1 MGIRARVF
9 LIVFFSLAVSIRIAY
24 VIAERDITSTFEEQ
38 TIYQLEK
45 QAQLLLVNIDD
56 VSKYSDIKAADSLA
70 DKLGNASD
78 SRVTLI
84 LNNGVVV
91 GDSDVELQSIVNLD
105 NHANRDEI
113 KEALAYGKG
122 WSSRYSDTIGRQLLY
137 FAITDNN
144 EIEPNIIR
152 ISVPYTYLD
161 QVFASLNL
169 SIFLIGIVAF
179 VVCFIASTLIFN
191 YTYKNL
197 SELENA
203 VSSLAKGPIKN
214 KDKEILPLEG
224 LDEFSSVARSIT
236 QVSEALKN
244 QVRLIAKQRNQFGSV
259 LDDLG
264 EGVIV
269 FNDLAEIT
277 YHNDQAL
284 RILNLK
290 TDINNKTLEELNIK
304 AIGNL
309 YDIASKKKKSNKEFE
324 IDLGNG
330 STRWVLASM
339 NQSNTA
345 KQYILVVHD
354 ITQLRKLDSMRR
366 DFISNVSHEL
376 RTPVSVIMANSETLL
391 SGALDNKADAE
402 NFSKAILHNAERLSE
417 MVSDLIDLS
426 RIEYGEL
433 KLEFEKVNINQSI
446 LRALDAIKGLAA
458 KKEISLNFDE
468 YEDEFIRVDIN
479 AIDRILIN
487 LLDNAIKY
495 SPNKSSVRITIEDKN
510 SHIEVNVIDSGK
522 GIDDSDKVR
531 IFGRFYRTAQAR
543 ASDKTGSGLG
553 LAIVKNL
560 VHSLD
565 GDVGVRNSN
574 SGGCNFWFTVPK
586 AQAR

>member
-45 QAQLLLVNIDD
+45 QAQLLLVNIDN
-56 VSKYSDIKAADSLA
+56 VSKYNDIKAADSLA

-269 FNDLAEIT
+269 FNDSAEIT

-290 TDINNKTLEELNIK
+290 IDINNKTLEELNIK

-446 LRALDAIKGLAA
+446 LKALDAIKGLAA

-510 SHIEVNVIDSGK
+510 SHIEVNVLDSGK

-574 SGGCNFWFTVPK
+574 SGGCIFWFTVPK
-586 AQAR
+586 A

>member
-179 VVCFIASTLIFN
+179 AVCFIASTLIFN

-290 TDINNKTLEELNIK
+290 TDINNKSLEELNIK

-586 AQAR
+586 A

>member
-9 LIVFFSLAVSIRIAY
+9 LIVFFSLAVSIRLAY
-24 VIAERDITSTFEEQ
+24 VIAERDITSTFEKQ

-45 QAQLLLVNIDD
+45 QAQLLLFNVDD
-56 VSKYSDIKAADSLA
+56 VSKYGDTKATDLLA
-70 DKLGNASD
+70 DKLGNASN

-91 GDSDVELQSIVNLD
+91 GDSDVELESIANLD

-113 KEALAYGKG
+113 KEALVSGKG
-122 WSSRYSDTIGRQLLY
+122 WSSRYSDTIGKQLLY
-137 FAITDNN
+137 FAISDNN
-144 EIEPNIIR
+144 KTEPNIIR

-179 VVCFIASTLIFN
+179 VVCFIASTSIFN

-203 VSSLAKGPIKN
+203 VSSLAQGPSKKN
-214 KDKEILPLEG
+214 DKEMLPLDG
-224 LDEFSSVARSIT
+224 LDEFSSVARSIS

-269 FNDLAEIT
+269 FNDYAEIT

-290 TDINNKTLEELNIK
+290 TDINNKILEGLNIK

-446 LRALDAIKGLAA
+446 LKALDAIKGLAA

-468 YEDEFIRVDIN
+468 YDDEFIRVDIN

-495 SPNKSSVRITIEDKN
+495 SPNKSTVSITIEDKN
-510 SHIEVNVIDSGK
+510 SHIEINVTDSGK
-522 GIDDSDKVR
+522 GVDDSDKVR

-574 SGGCNFWFTVPK
+574 SGGSNFWFTVPK
-586 AQAR
+586 A

>member
-45 QAQLLLVNIDD
+45 QAQLLLVNIDN

-91 GDSDVELQSIVNLD
+91 GDSDVELQSISNLD

-113 KEALAYGKG
+113 KEALAFGKG

-586 AQAR
+586 A

>member
-45 QAQLLLVNIDD
+45 QAQLLLVNVDD
-56 VSKYSDIKAADSLA
+56 VSKYGDIKAADLVA
-70 DKLGNASD
+70 DKLGNASN

-91 GDSDVELQSIVNLD
+91 GDSDVELESITNLD

-113 KEALAYGKG
+113 KEALVSGKG
-122 WSSRYSDTIGRQLLY
+122 WSSRYSDTIGKQLLY
-137 FAITDNN
+137 FAISDNN
-144 EIEPNIIR
+144 KIEPNIIR

-203 VSSLAKGPIKN
+203 VSSLAQGPFKK
-214 KDKEILPLEG
+214 KDKEILPLDG
-224 LDEFSSVARSIT
+224 LDEFSSVARSIS

-269 FNDLAEIT
+269 FNDYAEIT

-290 TDINNKTLEELNIK
+290 TDINNKTLKELNIK

-391 SGALDNKADAE
+391 SGALDNKSDAE

-446 LRALDAIKGLAA
+446 LKALDAIKGLAA

-468 YEDEFIRVDIN
+468 YDDEFIRVDIN

-495 SPNKSSVRITIEDKN
+495 SPNKSSVSITIEDKN
-510 SHIEVNVIDSGK
+510 SHIEINVTDSGK

-574 SGGCNFWFTVPK
+574 SGGSNFWFTVPK
-586 AQAR
+586 A

>member
-45 QAQLLLVNIDD
+45 QAQLLLVNVDD
-56 VSKYSDIKAADSLA
+56 VSKYGDIKAADLVA
-70 DKLGNASD
+70 DKLGNASN

-91 GDSDVELQSIVNLD
+91 GDSDVELESIANLD

-113 KEALAYGKG
+113 KEALVSGKG
-122 WSSRYSDTIGRQLLY
+122 WSSRYSDTIGKQLLY
-137 FAITDNN
+137 FAISDNN
-144 EIEPNIIR
+144 KIEPNIIR

-203 VSSLAKGPIKN
+203 VSSLSQGPFKK
-214 KDKEILPLEG
+214 KDKEILPLDG
-224 LDEFSSVARSIT
+224 LDEFSSVARSIS

-269 FNDLAEIT
+269 FNDYAEIT

-290 TDINNKTLEELNIK
+290 TDINNKTLKELNIK

-391 SGALDNKADAE
+391 SGALDNKSDAE

-446 LRALDAIKGLAA
+446 LKALDAIKGLAA

-468 YEDEFIRVDIN
+468 YDDEFIRVDIN

-495 SPNKSSVRITIEDKN
+495 SPKKSSVSITIEDKN
-510 SHIEVNVIDSGK
+510 SHIEINVTDSGK

-574 SGGCNFWFTVPK
+574 SGGSNFWFTVPK
-586 AQAR
+586 A

>member
-56 VSKYSDIKAADSLA
+56 VSKYSDIKVADSLA

-91 GDSDVELQSIVNLD
+91 GDSDVELQSIVDLD

-113 KEALAYGKG
+113 KEALAFGKG
-122 WSSRYSDTIGRQLLY
+122 WSSRYSETIGRQLLY

-144 EIEPNIIR
+144 KIEPNIIR
-152 ISVPYTYLD
+152 IAVPYTYLD

-203 VSSLAKGPIKN
+203 VSSLAKGPIKK
-214 KDKEILPLEG
+214 KDKEILPLDG

-446 LRALDAIKGLAA
+446 LKALDAIKGLAA

-510 SHIEVNVIDSGK
+510 SHIEVNVIDRGK

-586 AQAR
+586 A

>member
-45 QAQLLLVNIDD
+45 QAQLLLVNVDD
-56 VSKYSDIKAADSLA
+56 VSRYGDIKAADLVA
-70 DKLGNASD
+70 DKLGNASN

-91 GDSDVELQSIVNLD
+91 GDSDVELESIANLD

-113 KEALAYGKG
+113 KEALVSGKG
-122 WSSRYSDTIGRQLLY
+122 WSSRYSDTIGKQLLY
-137 FAITDNN
+137 FAISDNN
-144 EIEPNIIR
+144 KIEPNIIR

-203 VSSLAKGPIKN
+203 VSSLAQGPFKK
-214 KDKEILPLEG
+214 KDKEILPLDG
-224 LDEFSSVARSIT
+224 LDEFSSVARSIS

-269 FNDLAEIT
+269 FNDYAEIT

-290 TDINNKTLEELNIK
+290 TDINNKTLKELNIK

-446 LRALDAIKGLAA
+446 LKALDAIKGLAA

-468 YEDEFIRVDIN
+468 YDNEFIRVDIN

-495 SPNKSSVRITIEDKN
+495 SPNKSSVSITIEDKN
-510 SHIEVNVIDSGK
+510 SHIEINVTDSGK

-565 GDVGVRNSN
+565 GDVGVRNSK
-574 SGGCNFWFTVPK
+574 SGGSNFWFTVPK
-586 AQAR
+586 A

>member
-45 QAQLLLVNIDD
+45 QAQLLLVNIDN

-586 AQAR
+586 A

>member
-45 QAQLLLVNIDD
+45 QAQLLLVNVDD
-56 VSKYSDIKAADSLA
+56 VSNYADIKAADLVA
-70 DKLGNASD
+70 DKLGNASN

-91 GDSDVELQSIVNLD
+91 GDSDIELESIANLD

-113 KEALAYGKG
+113 KEALVSGKG
-122 WSSRYSDTIGRQLLY
+122 WSSRYSDTIGKQLLY
-137 FAITDNN
+137 FAISDNN
-144 EIEPNIIR
+144 KIEPNIIR

-203 VSSLAKGPIKN
+203 VSSLAKGPIKK
-214 KDKEILPLEG
+214 KDKEILPLDG

-269 FNDLAEIT
+269 FNDSAEIT

-290 TDINNKTLEELNIK
+290 IDINNKTLEELNIK

-446 LRALDAIKGLAA
+446 LKALDAIKGLAA

-468 YEDEFIRVDIN
+468 YDDEFIRVDIN

-495 SPNKSSVRITIEDKN
+495 SPNKSSVSITIEDRN
-510 SHIEVNVIDSGK
+510 SHIEVNVTDSGK

-574 SGGCNFWFTVPK
+574 SGGSNFWFTVPK
-586 AQAR
+586 A

>member
-45 QAQLLLVNIDD
+45 QAQLLLVNVDD
-56 VSKYSDIKAADSLA
+56 VSKYGDIKAADLVA
-70 DKLGNASD
+70 DKLGNASN

-91 GDSDVELQSIVNLD
+91 GDSDVELESIANLD

-113 KEALAYGKG
+113 KEALVSGKG
-122 WSSRYSDTIGRQLLY
+122 WSSRYSDTIGKQLLY
-137 FAITDNN
+137 FAISDNN
-144 EIEPNIIR
+144 KIEPNIIR

-203 VSSLAKGPIKN
+203 VSSLAQGPFKK
-214 KDKEILPLEG
+214 KDKEILPLDG
-224 LDEFSSVARSIT
+224 LDEFSSVARSIS

-269 FNDLAEIT
+269 FNDYAEIT

-290 TDINNKTLEELNIK
+290 TDINNKTLKELNIK

-446 LRALDAIKGLAA
+446 LKALDAIKGLAA

-468 YEDEFIRVDIN
+468 YDDEFIRVDIN

-495 SPNKSSVRITIEDKN
+495 SPNKSSVSITIEDKN
-510 SHIEVNVIDSGK
+510 SHIEINVTDSGK

-565 GDVGVRNSN
+565 GDVGVRNSK
-574 SGGCNFWFTVPK
+574 SGGSNFWFTVPK
-586 AQAR
+586 A

>member
-45 QAQLLLVNIDD
+45 QAQLLLVNVDD
-56 VSKYSDIKAADSLA
+56 VSKYGDIKAADLVA
-70 DKLGNASD
+70 DKLGNASN

-91 GDSDVELQSIVNLD
+91 GDSDVELESIANLD

-113 KEALAYGKG
+113 KEALVSGKG
-122 WSSRYSDTIGRQLLY
+122 WSSRYSDTIGKQLLY
-137 FAITDNN
+137 FAISDNN
-144 EIEPNIIR
+144 KIEPNIIR

-203 VSSLAKGPIKN
+203 VSSLAQGPFKK
-214 KDKEILPLEG
+214 KDKEILPLDG
-224 LDEFSSVARSIT
+224 LDEFSSVARSIS

-269 FNDLAEIT
+269 FNDYAEIT

-290 TDINNKTLEELNIK
+290 TDINNKTLKELNIK

-391 SGALDNKADAE
+391 SGALDNKTDAE

-446 LRALDAIKGLAA
+446 LKALDAIKGLAA

-468 YEDEFIRVDIN
+468 YDDEFIRVDIN

-495 SPNKSSVRITIEDKN
+495 SPNKSSVSITIEDKN
-510 SHIEVNVIDSGK
+510 SHIEINVTDSGK

-574 SGGCNFWFTVPK
+574 SGGSNFWFTVPK
-586 AQAR
+586 A

>member
-45 QAQLLLVNIDD
+45 QAQLLLVNIDN

-574 SGGCNFWFTVPK
+574 SGGCNFWFTAPK
-586 AQAR
+586 A

>member
-45 QAQLLLVNIDD
+45 QAQLLLVNVDD
-56 VSKYSDIKAADSLA
+56 VSKYGDIKAADLVA
-70 DKLGNASD
+70 DKLGNASN

-91 GDSDVELQSIVNLD
+91 GDSDIELESIANLD

-113 KEALAYGKG
+113 KEALVSGKG
-122 WSSRYSDTIGRQLLY
+122 WSSRYSDTIGKQLLY
-137 FAITDNN
+137 FAISDNN
-144 EIEPNIIR
+144 KIEPNIIR

-203 VSSLAKGPIKN
+203 VSSLAQGPFKK
-214 KDKEILPLEG
+214 KDKEILPLDG
-224 LDEFSSVARSIT
+224 LDEFSSVARSIS

-269 FNDLAEIT
+269 FNDYAEIT

-290 TDINNKTLEELNIK
+290 TDINNKTLKELNIK

-391 SGALDNKADAE
+391 SGALDNKSDAE

-446 LRALDAIKGLAA
+446 LKALDAIKGLAA

-468 YEDEFIRVDIN
+468 YDDEFIRVDIN
-479 AIDRILIN
+479 AIDRIFIN

-495 SPNKSSVRITIEDKN
+495 SPNKSSVSITIEDKN
-510 SHIEVNVIDSGK
+510 SHIEINVTDSGK

-574 SGGCNFWFTVPK
+574 SGGSNFWFTVPK
-586 AQAR
+586 A

>member
-9 LIVFFSLAVSIRIAY
+9 LIVFFSLALSIRIAY

-56 VSKYSDIKAADSLA
+56 VSKYSDIKAADLVA

-91 GDSDVELQSIVNLD
+91 GDSDVELESIVNLD
-105 NHANRDEI
+105 NHANRDEVR
-113 KEALAYGKG
+113 EALAFGKG
-122 WSSRYSDTIGRQLLY
+122 WSSRYSDTIGKQLLY
-137 FAITDNN
+137 FAISDNN
-144 EIEPNIIR
+144 KIEPNIIR

-161 QVFASLNL
+161 QVFASLSL

-203 VSSLAKGPIKN
+203 VSSLVEGPFKK
-214 KDKEILPLEG
+214 KDKEILPLDG
-224 LDEFSSVARSIT
+224 LDEFGSVARSIS

-269 FNDLAEIT
+269 FNDYAEIT
-277 YHNDQAL
+277 YHNDQAV

-309 YDIASKKKKSNKEFE
+309 YDIASKKKKSNQEFE

-446 LRALDAIKGLAA
+446 LKALDAIKGLAA

-468 YEDEFIRVDIN
+468 YDDEFIRVDIN

-495 SPNKSSVRITIEDKN
+495 SPNKSSVSITIEDKN
-510 SHIEVNVIDSGK
+510 SHIEVNVTDSGK
-522 GIDDSDKVR
+522 GIDDSDKSR

-574 SGGCNFWFTVPK
+574 SGGSNFWFTVPK
-586 AQAR
+586 A

>member
-45 QAQLLLVNIDD
+45 QAQLLLVNIDN

-91 GDSDVELQSIVNLD
+91 GDSDVELQSIVDLD

-113 KEALAYGKG
+113 KEALAFGKG
-122 WSSRYSDTIGRQLLY
+122 WSSRYSETIGRQLLY

-144 EIEPNIIR
+144 KIEPNIIR
-152 ISVPYTYLD
+152 IAVPYTYLD

-203 VSSLAKGPIKN
+203 VSSLAKGPIKK
-214 KDKEILPLEG
+214 KDKEILPLDG

-446 LRALDAIKGLAA
+446 LKALDAIKGLAA

-510 SHIEVNVIDSGK
+510 SHIEVNVIDRGK

-586 AQAR
+586 A

>member
-45 QAQLLLVNIDD
+45 QAQLLLVNIDN

-113 KEALAYGKG
+113 KEALAFGKG
-122 WSSRYSDTIGRQLLY
+122 WSSRYSETIGRQLLY

-152 ISVPYTYLD
+152 IAVPYTYLD

-203 VSSLAKGPIKN
+203 VSSLAKGPIKK
-214 KDKEILPLEG
+214 KDKEILPLDG

-290 TDINNKTLEELNIK
+290 TDINNKTQEELNIK
-304 AIGNL
+304 TIGN
-309 YDIASKKKKSNKEFE
+309 
-324 IDLGNG
+324 
-330 STRWVLASM
+330 
-339 NQSNTA
+339 
-345 KQYILVVHD
+345 
-354 ITQLRKLDSMRR
+354 
-366 DFISNVSHEL
+366 
-376 RTPVSVIMANSETLL
+376 
-391 SGALDNKADAE
+391 
-402 NFSKAILHNAERLSE
+402 
-417 MVSDLIDLS
+417 
-426 RIEYGEL
+426 
-433 KLEFEKVNINQSI
+433 
-446 LRALDAIKGLAA
+446 
-458 KKEISLNFDE
+458 
-468 YEDEFIRVDIN
+468 
-479 AIDRILIN
+479 
-487 LLDNAIKY
+487 
-495 SPNKSSVRITIEDKN
+495 
-510 SHIEVNVIDSGK
+510 
-522 GIDDSDKVR
+522 
-531 IFGRFYRTAQAR
+531 
-543 ASDKTGSGLG
+543 
-553 LAIVKNL
+553 
-560 VHSLD
+560 
-565 GDVGVRNSN
+565 
-574 SGGCNFWFTVPK
+574 
-586 AQAR
+586 

>member
-45 QAQLLLVNIDD
+45 QAQLLLVNVDD
-56 VSKYSDIKAADSLA
+56 VSKYGGIKAADLVA
-70 DKLGNASD
+70 DKLGNASN

-91 GDSDVELQSIVNLD
+91 GDSDVELESIANLD

-113 KEALAYGKG
+113 KEALVSGKG
-122 WSSRYSDTIGRQLLY
+122 WSSRYSDTIGKQLLY
-137 FAITDNN
+137 FAISDNN
-144 EIEPNIIR
+144 KIEPNIIR

-203 VSSLAKGPIKN
+203 VSSLAQGPFKK
-214 KDKEILPLEG
+214 KDKEILPLDG
-224 LDEFSSVARSIT
+224 LDEFSSVARSIS

-269 FNDLAEIT
+269 FNDYAEIT

-290 TDINNKTLEELNIK
+290 TDINNKTLKELNIK

-391 SGALDNKADAE
+391 SGALDNKVDAE

-446 LRALDAIKGLAA
+446 LKALDAIKGLAA

-468 YEDEFIRVDIN
+468 YDDEFIRVDIN

-495 SPNKSSVRITIEDKN
+495 SPNKSSVSITIEDKN
-510 SHIEVNVIDSGK
+510 SHIEINVTDSGK

-574 SGGCNFWFTVPK
+574 SGGSNFWFTVPK
-586 AQAR
+586 A

>member
-45 QAQLLLVNIDD
+45 QARLLLVNIDD
-56 VSKYSDIKAADSLA
+56 VSKYGDIKAADSLA

-479 AIDRILIN
+479 AVSYTHLTLPTIL
-487 LLDNAIKY
+487 
-495 SPNKSSVRITIEDKN
+495 
-510 SHIEVNVIDSGK
+510 
-522 GIDDSDKVR
+522 
-531 IFGRFYRTAQAR
+531 
-543 ASDKTGSGLG
+543 
-553 LAIVKNL
+553 L
-560 VHSLD
+560 V
-565 GDVGVRNSN
+565 
-574 SGGCNFWFTVPK
+574 
-586 AQAR
+586 

>member
-45 QAQLLLVNIDD
+45 QAQLLLVNIDN

-113 KEALAYGKG
+113 KEALAYGRG

-203 VSSLAKGPIKN
+203 VSSLAKGPIKK

-446 LRALDAIKGLAA
+446 LKALDAIKGLAA

-586 AQAR
+586 A

>member
-105 NHANRDEI
+105 NHGNRDEI
-113 KEALAYGKG
+113 KQALAFGKG

-144 EIEPNIIR
+144 EIKPNIIR

-203 VSSLAKGPIKN
+203 VSSLAKGPIKK

-446 LRALDAIKGLAA
+446 LKALDAIKGLAA

-495 SPNKSSVRITIEDKN
+495 SPNQSSVRITIEDKN

-586 AQAR
+586 A

>member
-45 QAQLLLVNIDD
+45 QARLLLVNIDD
-56 VSKYSDIKAADSLA
+56 VSKYGDIKAADSLA
-70 DKLGNASD
+70 DKLGNASN

-105 NHANRDEI
+105 NHGNRDEI
-113 KEALAYGKG
+113 KQALAFGKG

-144 EIEPNIIR
+144 EIKPNIIR

-586 AQAR
+586 A